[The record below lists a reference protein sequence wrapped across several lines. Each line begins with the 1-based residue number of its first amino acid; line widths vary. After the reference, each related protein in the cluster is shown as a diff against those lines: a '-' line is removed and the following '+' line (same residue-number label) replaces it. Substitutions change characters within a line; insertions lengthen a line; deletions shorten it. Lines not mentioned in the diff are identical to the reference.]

1 MHIHNNSL
9 LHLCLINLL
18 SLSSN
23 ITHCTTGKE
32 RFLYCIILPH
42 AVNASLYKLCNHCG
56 AMTIYTRMLTTSS
69 ASQVLIDTW
78 VGKGNLDSCYVR
90 NQN

>member
-1 MHIHNNSL
+1 MT
-9 LHLCLINLL
+9 
-18 SLSSN
+18 N

-56 AMTIYTRMLTTSS
+56 AMTIYTRTLTTSS
-69 ASQVLIDTW
+69 ASQVPGW
-78 VGKGNLDSCYVR
+78 VKVIWIHVMFEIKIKFTV
-90 NQN
+90 

>member
-1 MHIHNNSL
+1 MLVSVYFTANNSYYRCTRSCTMP
-9 LHLCLINLL
+9 HRGL
-18 SLSSN
+18 S
-23 ITHCTTGKE
+23 
-32 RFLYCIILPH
+32 
-42 AVNASLYKLCNHCG
+42 NHCG
-56 AMTIYTRMLTTSS
+56 AMTIYTRTLATSS

>member
-1 MHIHNNSL
+1 MT
-9 LHLCLINLL
+9 
-18 SLSSN
+18 N

-32 RFLYCIILPH
+32 RFLYCIISPH

-56 AMTIYTRMLTTSS
+56 AMTIYTRTLTTSS

-78 VGKGNLDSCYVR
+78 VGKGNLDLCYVR

>member
-1 MHIHNNSL
+1 MEVLKNDKYNTLYNREGKVSL
-9 LHLCLINLL
+9 FYNL
-18 SLSSN
+18 
-23 ITHCTTGKE
+23 TTS
-32 RFLYCIILPH
+32 
-42 AVNASLYKLCNHCG
+42 VNASLYKLCNHCG
-56 AMTIYTRMLTTSS
+56 AMTIYTRTLTTSS